1 MSDRTTDTSQGREKW
16 ELFDLTLGDDL
27 RNAQGNSLIQTA
39 VQGRHDHGVLDMVVL
54 EMVVLLGDW
63 RFPPHG
69 QTENGMTVAPELN
82 N

>member
-1 MSDRTTDTSQGREKW
+1 
-16 ELFDLTLGDDL
+16 
-27 RNAQGNSLIQTA
+27 
-39 VQGRHDHGVLDMVVL
+39 MVVL

-63 RFPPHG
+63 RFPSHG